1 MNGCTV
7 GWPLLWAV
15 WLGIDAQLKAEVQV
29 RKLEG
34 ELRLKK
40 NIWFF
45 TTLLPS
51 GLADEMGEQEELE
64 TLACHLAKLEAY
76 KVWEL
81 MTKPLS
87 LVSLCLVSMGSFQ
100 ISSEEVQG
108 YEPAYTEIRL
118 NKRYQ
123 GQG

>member
-1 MNGCTV
+1 M

-51 GLADEMGEQEELE
+51 GLADEMGEQEESE